1 LVRKGLHKKTPL
13 KDLIP
18 PKEKAIAVGI
28 YGSRADKWRE
38 EQSLDELA
46 TLAITAGAD
55 VLQKFMQEKP
65 RRDPAY
71 YCGKGKLEEM
81 KSYCDQKNVDVI
93 LFDDPLTPAQMRN
106 IEKLMDRKVLDRT
119 QLILDIFAQRAKT
132 SEGKLQVELA
142 QIDYLLPRLTG
153 RGIELSRLGGGI
165 GTRGPGETKL
175 EFDRRRLRER
185 RSRLKKQLDH
195 VQEIRELQR
204 KSRSEIPLPL
214 VSLIG
219 YTNAGKTTLFNR
231 LTGSSSFASPILFAT
246 LDPTI
251 KSIRVPNQ
259 QTVLFSDT
267 VGFIQKLPT
276 ELVAAFRATLEEV
289 VQAHVLLHVID
300 ASSEAI
306 DEQIEAVQETL
317 RVLDAA
323 NKPILH
329 VLNKIDLLENKSAML
344 QSYRHQLG
352 NVVAISAE
360 TGEGLEELTEAIV
373 QMLSVFWERVR
384 LSIPNDQQSLISL
397 LHDEGKIF
405 GKNYIDGRVELDVE
419 LPKKLADRVRKYA
432 LQ

>member
-1 LVRKGLHKKTPL
+1 LHKKTPL
-13 KDLIP
+13 KDLIL

-28 YGSRADKWRE
+28 YGSRADRWRE
-38 EQSLDELA
+38 EQSLDELS

-81 KSYCDQKNVDVI
+81 KTYCDQKNVDVI

-195 VQEIRELQR
+195 VQEIRDLQR
-204 KSRSEIPLPL
+204 KSRTEIPLPL

-231 LTGSSSFASPILFAT
+231 LTGSRSFASPILFAT

-251 KSIRVPNQ
+251 KSIKVPNQ

-289 VQAHVLLHVID
+289 IQAHVLLHVID

-373 QMLSVFWERVR
+373 RMLSVFWERVR

>member
-1 LVRKGLHKKTPL
+1 MHKKTPL

-18 PKEKAIAVGI
+18 PREKAIAVGI
-28 YGSRADKWRE
+28 YGTRADRWRE
-38 EQSLDELA
+38 EQSLDELS

-81 KSYCDQKNVDVI
+81 KTYCDQKSVDVV

-106 IEKLMDRKVLDRT
+106 IERLMDRKVLDRT
-119 QLILDIFAQRAKT
+119 QLILDIFAQRANT

-142 QIDYLLPRLTG
+142 QLDYLLPRLTG

-204 KSRSEIPLPL
+204 KARSEIPLPL
-214 VSLIG
+214 VALIG
-219 YTNAGKTTLFNR
+219 YTNAGKSTLFNR
-231 LTGSSSFASPILFAT
+231 LTGATSFASPILFAT
-246 LDPTI
+246 LDPAI
-251 KSIRVPNQ
+251 KSIRIPNQ
-259 QTVLFSDT
+259 QNVLFSDT

-300 ASSEAI
+300 ASSPAM

-329 VLNKIDLLENKSAML
+329 VLNKIDLLENYSAML

-384 LSIPNDQQSLISL
+384 LSIPGDQQSLISL

-405 GKNYIDGRVELDVE
+405 GKNYVDGRVELDVE
-419 LPKKLADRVRKYA
+419 LPKKLAERVRKYA

>member
-1 LVRKGLHKKTPL
+1 MNYQDLVVVS
-13 KDLIP
+13 
-18 PKEKAIAVGI
+18 E
-28 YGSRADKWRE
+28 RE
-38 EQSLDELA
+38 
-46 TLAITAGAD
+46 
-55 VLQKFMQEKP
+55 V
-65 RRDPAY
+65 
-71 YCGKGKLEEM
+71 
-81 KSYCDQKNVDVI
+81 
-93 LFDDPLTPAQMRN
+93 
-106 IEKLMDRKVLDRT
+106 
-119 QLILDIFAQRAKT
+119 
-132 SEGKLQVELA
+132 
-142 QIDYLLPRLTG
+142 
-153 RGIELSRLGGGI
+153 
-165 GTRGPGETKL
+165 PGETKL

-214 VSLIG
+214 VAFIG

-231 LTGSSSFASPILFAT
+231 LTGANSFASPILFAT
-246 LDPTI
+246 LDPAI
-251 KSIRVPNQ
+251 KSIKVPNQ

-300 ASSEAI
+300 ASSPAM

-329 VLNKIDLLENKSAML
+329 VLNKIDLLENYSAML

-360 TGEGLEELTEAIV
+360 TGEGLEGLTEAIV

-384 LSIPNDQQSLISL
+384 LSIPGDQQSLISL